1 MFGNLRND
9 HTKQTLINIVWHLH
23 VTLFVYIALNT
34 LSSRQ
39 VPESLKNYSGM
50 YKRLIVCLI
59 ITSVIFSGY
68 LKGQRF
74 VSIIDINEISSLTGS
89 SCIANLKTGE
99 KTEGTIK
106 GLSVT
111 TGYLSGVIIKLGN
124 GQKEKLKTGQIESFL
139 VKSSGFTD
147 MTAVPSGTVT
157 RNNMTISTP
166 GKVAEADYIV
176 FESVNTG
183 KLSGEL
189 LLQWLNPGSDSK
201 IKVYA
206 YETDSGNTVSVNDDK
221 KGTTSFTGKAAITY
235 LFVKSGEKPV
245 KIQKSNFRNRLKEVF
260 SDCPSLLSKINDNK
274 IRWDDIAEYVYT
286 YNKDCK

>member
-1 MFGNLRND
+1 M
-9 HTKQTLINIVWHLH
+9 
-23 VTLFVYIALNT
+23 
-34 LSSRQ
+34 
-39 VPESLKNYSGM
+39 
-50 YKRLIVCLI
+50 
-59 ITSVIFSGY
+59 
-68 LKGQRF
+68 
-74 VSIIDINEISSLTGS
+74 NEISSLTGS
-89 SCIANLKTGE
+89 SCIANLKTGD
-99 KTEGTIK
+99 KAEGTLK

-124 GQKEKLKTGQIESFL
+124 GQKEKLKKGQIESFL

-147 MTAVPSGTVT
+147 MATVPSGTVT
-157 RNNMTISTP
+157 HNNMSISTQ
-166 GKVAEADYIV
+166 GNVAEADYIV

-189 LLQWLNPGSDSK
+189 LLQRLNPGSGSK

-206 YETDSGNTVSVNDDK
+206 FETDSGKTVSVNDDK

-260 SDCPSLLSKINDNK
+260 SDCPTMLSKINDDK
-274 IRWDDIAEYVYT
+274 IKWDNIAEYVFV
-286 YNKDCK
+286 YNNNCK